1 MTQLSMKAGLK
12 EWSTRAMDVV
22 HSEMKQLHL
31 RNTFKPKHW
40 KDLTTEQ
47 NRTESKCSRITSV
60 SQGKRNGLIKDRTV
74 AEDNKQCNF
83 ISKEDAS
90 SPTVAKVSVLLTC
103 IVYAEEERDVTVID
117 IPNAFIQT
125 QVQDEKDMVIIKI

>member
-1 MTQLSMKAGLK
+1 MEHPSNERGA
-12 EWSTRAMDVV
+12 
-22 HSEMKQLHL
+22 L
-31 RNTFKPKHW
+31 RDEAATPEEYLQAQALEGPH
-40 KDLTTEQ
+40 
-47 NRTESKCSRITSV
+47 NRTESKCSRIASV
-60 SQGKRNGLIKDRTV
+60 SQGKRNGLIKGRTV

-103 IVYAEEERDVTVID
+103 IVYAEEEWDVAVIN